1 MSQWIVKGDGY
12 AEGPKVEVANGG
24 NPVVVSSVWT
34 DEDGVC
40 VAVDS
45 GDEPLPARIAFRV
58 CAAIM
63 ELASAPG
70 PERSAT

>member
-1 MSQWIVKGDGY
+1 MSEWSVKGDGY
-12 AEGPKVEVANGG
+12 AEGPAIEVANGDK
-24 NPVVVSSVWT
+24 PVVVSSVWS

-40 VAVDS
+40 VSVDS

-63 ELASAPG
+63 ELASLPG
-70 PERSAT
+70 PELSTK